1 MQLSYSRTVGLFRG
15 CHGNAAMIQRL
26 LISSDDKGDEG
37 GDEAQEKVTVQ
48 IIDKVVENRG
58 GNSSQVG
65 KWS

>member
-1 MQLSYSRTVGLFRG
+1 
-15 CHGNAAMIQRL
+15 MIQRL